1 MGGWLESLVPWGI
14 EVIVWVQSLSSPFLD
29 TVFGAITFL
38 GNAEFYLLALP
49 IVYWCVHKQA
59 GVALGYLSLFS
70 IWLNNVVK
78 YLFKIPRPGTFDA
91 RIRVL
96 AEETSPSFPSG
107 HSQNAVAVW
116 GYLAYRSRNWI
127 FTLVAV
133 LLILV
138 IGLSRIVLGVHFPQD
153 LIGGW
158 LIGLVL
164 LVVYI
169 WAEPPVERW
178 LARQS
183 VTTQTVLAVGVP
195 LLLIFLHPADVEGL
209 YPAAESITPM
219 SALAGLGLGFIME
232 RQTVRF
238 RVAGPWS
245 QRGLRFLVGLVLVA
259 LFYFGP
265 SLILPDDMAY
275 GLEATVRIVRYAL
288 VGWIVAFLCPW
299 LFVRLGL
306 AGQEEP

>member
-14 EVIVWVQSLSSPFLD
+14 EVIVWVQSLSNPFLD
-29 TVFGAITFL
+29 AVFGAITFL

-49 IVYWCVHKQA
+49 IVYWCVHKQV

-70 IWLNNVVK
+70 VWFNDAVK
-78 YLFKIPRPGTFDA
+78 YLFKIPRPEAFDT

-96 AEETSPSFPSG
+96 AEETNPSFPSG
-107 HSQNAVAVW
+107 HAQNAVAVW

-127 FTLVAV
+127 FTVIAV
-133 LLILV
+133 LLILA
-138 IGLSRIVLGVHFPQD
+138 IGLSRIVLGVHFPED

-158 LIGLVL
+158 LIGLVS

-183 VTTQTVLAVGVP
+183 VAAQTVLAVGVP
-195 LLLIFLHPADVEGL
+195 VLLIFLHPTDAEGL
-209 YPAAESITPM
+209 YPAARSVAPM
-219 SALAGLGLGFIME
+219 SALVGFGLGVIME

-238 RVAGPWS
+238 RVAGPWW
-245 QRGLRFLVGLVLVA
+245 QRSLRFLVGLVLVA
-259 LFYFGP
+259 LFYLGP

-275 GLEATVRIVRYAL
+275 SLEATVHFVRYAL
-288 VGWIVAFLCPW
+288 VGWAVTFLCPW

-306 AGQEEP
+306 AGQEEM